1 MTVVVRGRSA
11 VVLRLEV
18 LDYTGPTRWR
28 WRLSDADGASLAE
41 HTVRLDDGEW
51 QFDAFADLHHHLR
64 ANADPDR
71 RLDHEAELVVQVG
84 AWVGE
89 RVFGDVAPE
98 LARARGPVR
107 LEVPAEA
114 AELAY
119 RPWELA
125 MVDGRPLIACRV
137 TFVVDVGPRTTR
149 KTDVGARLRMLAV
162 FSVPSDDGAPN
173 LRKERYALARIVHQI
188 GAIRG
193 TGIQLRVLQYGAS
206 RERLR
211 HALAEPEG
219 WDVVHVSGHG
229 LPAGLVLED
238 ETGRQDVIGVGELA
252 DLLEPGTHR
261 IKLVTLSSGDTAA
274 VTNTEQLRQLGLA
287 PAKPIATVE
296 ADGSMPSVAA
306 ELARRLD
313 CAVLAMRY
321 PVTDEFAVALAES
334 FYQQVMGNG
343 LPVAEAV
350 PVAVAMLAGVRPTPE
365 TPPLSVATPALF
377 GTRAVGMRLVPP
389 HGRPLVSASERVR
402 LAEFPPQPS
411 RFVGRVGPMTRAT
424 TVLASRSGLP
434 GVLLHGPA
442 GAGKTACALEL
453 AYAHQESFPAMAW
466 YSAPPDGHDTL
477 TALAECALALE
488 RQLPGL
494 KLAARAHDRAAW
506 PEAMPGLTEVLEQA
520 RVLIVLDNV
529 ESLLTETGEWRD
541 ERWARLVAAM
551 TAHQGVARVIITSR
565 RRPSGLPETVFVE
578 PIHGLS
584 LGETVSLSRNL
595 PGLRTMLD
603 VRGDAESRDLAI
615 RTLAATQGLPTLV
628 ELAEGNAA
636 DPDVLRAALV
646 EAERVWLERDVSTQ
660 PFLAGEDTT
669 ASAEDYYV
677 VLSAWIASTTAALG
691 ADAALLFDFL
701 CCLDPADRIPEIIDT
716 TWGRIWQGEGDA
728 PPTAAEARTLVER
741 GLLAVDTE
749 GDTGLP
755 PRYRMHPDIAEIG
768 GTAAGA
774 AFAGMVDRVVGDSW
788 LATLRDA
795 RDRKVEEQ
803 LAGWVVRAARSAVP
817 YLMRQDRWADL
828 AAAADLALSCDH
840 SPATAVP
847 MLPMLAEAVDAT
859 RDADEAPVV
868 ELIHAQALGI
878 VDPERALSVWQ
889 RLMAAAADRE
899 DYPGAAAIAADL
911 LHGYRDSG
919 RWQEALELADTQA
932 DYSARA
938 GVGPWTRLA
947 DDGGRLQVLY
957 LQGNVQDVLDAV
969 DRHRATMADL
979 PAEPDVTETV
989 SPARVR
995 ESILGLGVAAAHDLG
1010 RWVHALDLNAAIR
1023 ESQQDR
1029 GASEAEKA
1037 ATSFNDCGPLLG
1049 LNRVK
1054 DAAEVLRT
1062 CRDAFEEANDTL
1074 MLGNTLSALADA
1086 DGRMGHIRRSIELEA
1101 RALRLKYEVADPES
1115 ISVSHYDLANYVLR
1129 NGGDTALVWAHLL
1142 AAALIGYQTGS
1153 PRLPSAVQ
1161 AVGQLIGREDA
1172 AESPLTFEDVQK
1184 VVDTVQ
1190 GVHFGTMFAHLP
1202 TRAPSGQEALDELM
1216 AMVMRARKS
1225 AVREAVAVWEPML
1238 SALVAGQAPDGAQA
1252 LSDLD
1257 EVLTELSTDGV
1268 WKELVAV
1275 LTRIRYGERSR
1286 TLADNVDD
1294 QASAAIAHRA
1304 LDALEGTADIDPNA
1318 WRALTEDA

>member
-1 MTVVVRGRSA
+1 M
-11 VVLRLEV
+11 LRLEV
-18 LDYTGPTRWR
+18 LDYAGPTRWR
-28 WRLSDADGASLAE
+28 WRLTDAEGASLAE
-41 HTVRLDDGEW
+41 HSVELDDGEW

-89 RVFGDVAPE
+89 RVFGDVALE

-107 LEVPAEA
+107 LQVPAEA
-114 AELAY
+114 ADLAY

-125 MVDGRPLIACRV
+125 MVDGRPLIAYRV
-137 TFVVDVGPRTTR
+137 TFVVDVGQQTTR
-149 KTDVGARLRMLAV
+149 KADVGARLRMLAV
-162 FSVPSDDGAPN
+162 FSVPSDDGALN

-193 TGIQLRVLQYGAS
+193 TGVQLRVLQYGAS

-229 LPAGLVLED
+229 LQAGLVLED
-238 ETGRQDVIGVGELA
+238 ETGRQDVIGGDELA
-252 DLLEPGTHR
+252 DLLELGARR
-261 IKLVTLSSGDTAA
+261 IKLITLSSGDTAA
-274 VTNTEQLRQLGLA
+274 VTTTEQLRQLGLA

-296 ADGSMPSVAA
+296 AAGSMPPVAA

-343 LPVAEAV
+343 LTVAEAV
-350 PVAVAMLAGVRPTPE
+350 PLAVAMLAGVRPTPE

-377 GTRAVGMRLVPP
+377 GTRAVDLRLTPP
-389 HGRPLVSASERVR
+389 HGRPLVFALERVR

-424 TVLASRSGLP
+424 TVLAARSGLP

-466 YSAPPDGHDTL
+466 YSAPADGHDVL

-506 PEAMPGLTEVLEQA
+506 QEVMPGLTEVLEHA

-541 ERWARLVAAM
+541 ERWAQLIAAV

-565 RRPSGLPETVFVE
+565 RRPAGLPETVFVE

-584 LGETVSLSRNL
+584 LAETVSLSRNL
-595 PGLRTMLD
+595 PALRTMLD
-603 VRGDAESRDLAI
+603 VGGDAESRDLAI
-615 RTLAATQGLPTLV
+615 RTLAATQGHPMLV
-628 ELAEGNAA
+628 ELAEGTAA
-636 DPDVLRAALV
+636 DPDVLRAGLV
-646 EAERVWLERDVSTQ
+646 AAERVWQERDVPTQ

-669 ASAEDYYV
+669 ASAEDYHA
-677 VLSAWIASTTAALG
+677 VLAAWIASTTAALG

-716 TWGRIWQGEGDA
+716 TWGRIWQGDGDA
-728 PPTAAEARTLVER
+728 PATAAEARILVER

-749 GDTGLP
+749 GDTGIPL
-755 PRYRMHPDIAEIG
+755 RYRMHPDIAEIG
-768 GTAAGA
+768 GTAAGV
-774 AFAGMVDRVVGDSW
+774 AFAGTVDRVVGDSW

-803 LAGWVVRAARSAVP
+803 LGEWVVRAARSAVP
-817 YLMRQDRWADL
+817 YLMRQDRWAEL
-828 AAAADLALSCDH
+828 AAAADLALSRSH

-847 MLPMLAEAVDAT
+847 MLPMLAEAVAAT
-859 RDADEAPVV
+859 RTTDEAPVV

-878 VDPERALSVWQ
+878 VDPARALSVWQ
-889 RLMAAAADRE
+889 RLMTAAADRE

-919 RWQEALELADTQA
+919 RWQEALELADTLA
-932 DYSARA
+932 DFSARA

-947 DDGGRLQVLY
+947 NDGGRLQVLY
-957 LQGNVQDVLDAV
+957 LQGNFQDVLDAV
-969 DRHRATMADL
+969 EQHRATMADL
-979 PAEPDVTETV
+979 PTEPDATETV
-989 SPARVR
+989 SPAQVR
-995 ESILGLGVAAAHDLG
+995 ESILGLGVVAAHDLG
-1010 RWVHALDLNAAIR
+1010 RWVHALDLNAAVR
-1023 ESQQDR
+1023 KSQEDR
-1029 GASEAEKA
+1029 GAADAEKA
-1037 ATSFNDCGPLLG
+1037 ATSFNDYGPLLQ
-1049 LNRVK
+1049 LNRAK
-1054 DAAEVLRT
+1054 DAAEMLRE
-1062 CRDAFEEANDTL
+1062 CRDVFEAANDTL

-1086 DGRMGHIRRSIELEA
+1086 DGKLGHIGRSVELEA
-1101 RALRLKYEVADPES
+1101 RALRLKYEVADPEAV
-1115 ISVSHYDLANYVLR
+1115 SVSHHNLANYVLR
-1129 NGGDTALVWAHLL
+1129 NGGDAALVWAHRL
-1142 AAALIGYQTGS
+1142 AAALIRYQTGS
-1153 PRLPSAVQ
+1153 SRLSSTVQ
-1161 AVGQLIGREDA
+1161 AIGRLIGREDA
-1172 AESPLTFEDVQK
+1172 AESPLTFDQVQQI
-1184 VVDTVQ
+1184 VDNIQ

-1202 TRAPSGQEALDELM
+1202 SRAPGGQEALDELM
-1216 AMVMRARKS
+1216 ALVVRARNS
-1225 AVREAVAVWEPML
+1225 AVQEAVDVWEPML
-1238 SALVAGQAPDGAQA
+1238 SALVVGQSPEGAQA
-1252 LSDLD
+1252 LNDLD
-1257 EVLTELSTDGV
+1257 EVLTELSTDQV

-1275 LTRIRYGERSR
+1275 LSRIRYGERSR
-1286 TLADNVDD
+1286 SLAENLDE
-1294 QASAAIAHRA
+1294 AGAAIANRA
-1304 LDALEGTADIDPNA
+1304 LDGLAGTADIDPNA
-1318 WRALTEDA
+1318 WRALTEQA